1 MKRSIQKY
9 FHYFD
14 VSELE
19 RMRALYGD
27 GELGER
33 PVLASVYS
41 AIRHR
46 RLPERYP
53 EAVGYGTNFCEA
65 YHKAILKVLEEYGL
79 ADLPVLCN
87 ASFGHNQ
94 PMVTLP
100 YGALAEIDCGK
111 PSFCLLE
118 PGVL

>member
-1 MKRSIQKY
+1 MFAKPYQETFEAPYHGAI
-9 FHYFD
+9 
-14 VSELE
+14 VN
-19 RMRALYGD
+19 
-27 GELGER
+27 
-33 PVLASVYS
+33 VLD
-41 AIRHR
+41 
-46 RLPERYP
+46 
-53 EAVGYGTNFCEA
+53 
-65 YHKAILKVLEEYGL
+65 EYGL
-79 ADLPVLCN
+79 SHLPVLCN